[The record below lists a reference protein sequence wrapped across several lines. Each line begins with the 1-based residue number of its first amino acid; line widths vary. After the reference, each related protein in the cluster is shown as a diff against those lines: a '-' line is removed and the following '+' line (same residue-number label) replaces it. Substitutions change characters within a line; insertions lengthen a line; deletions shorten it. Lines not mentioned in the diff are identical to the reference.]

1 MNSVPAID
9 GLTFR
14 PGRAADLRPTFELSR
29 LSLHGMAASLGVDSG
44 PAPEGEALDR
54 EWARRRPLVE
64 FAFAQEGTSVIGE
77 MDGQLV
83 GFARTCRFGDME
95 ELTELHVRPSH
106 KGRGIGPALLG
117 QCWPGDPTPQM
128 GRVGVAPG
136 ISRVLNAVTAF
147 GMMPAAGHW
156 HMRARTSGYV
166 EARSRI
172 TDAAE
177 PPVVVLEPD
186 RARDE
191 WQRLEPG
198 AIGHERPQLHEF
210 FSRNR
215 TCLAS
220 VDESGRPSALCWAGM
235 DDAVGPAVGVTSQD
249 LVPVVLQ
256 ALDRVAKTQ
265 EPETLSVYCATHS
278 WWLLRRLRSLG
289 FEIIWPIWVMSSV
302 PLPGLDRYLPTR
314 PAHVL

>member
-1 MNSVPAID
+1 MIARPAPED
-9 GLTFR
+9 VEFR
-14 PGRAADLRPTFELSR
+14 PGRTADQRPTFELSR
-29 LSLHGMAASLGVDSG
+29 RALAAMAASLGVDTG
-44 PAPEGEALDR
+44 PATDPESMARQWE
-54 EWARRRPLVE
+54 RRRPLIE
-64 FAFAQEGTSVIGE
+64 FVAAQEGHFVLAERDGE
-77 MDGQLV
+77 LV
-83 GFARTCRFGDME
+83 GFARTCTFGHME
-95 ELTELHVRPSH
+95 ELTELHVDPEH
-106 KGRGIGPALLG
+106 AGQGIGPALLS
-117 QCWPGDPTPQM
+117 QVWPGAPTPDL
-128 GRVGVAPG
+128 GRVAVAPG
-136 ISRVLNAVTAF
+136 VARVLNAVTAH

-156 HMRARTSGYV
+156 HMRARTADYL

-186 RARDE
+186 RAREE
-191 WQRLEPG
+191 WERLEPA

-210 FSRNR
+210 FSRTR

-220 VDESGRPSALCWAGM
+220 VDDRGRPSGLCWAGM
-235 DDAVGPAVGVTSQD
+235 DDAVGPAVGASSQD

-256 ALDRVAKTQ
+256 ALDRVAKTM

-278 WWLLRRLRSLG
+278 WWLLRRLRELG
-289 FEIIWPIWVMSSV
+289 FDVVWPIWVMSSV